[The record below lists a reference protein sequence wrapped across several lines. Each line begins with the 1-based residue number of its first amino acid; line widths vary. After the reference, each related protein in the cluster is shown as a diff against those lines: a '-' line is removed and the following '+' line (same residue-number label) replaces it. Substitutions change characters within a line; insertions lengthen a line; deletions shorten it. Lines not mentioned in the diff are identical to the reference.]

1 MLHMKYSV
9 QCTYLWL
16 DLRHFLFLRD
26 SGDISGVTEHIFL
39 KKEKIVLSSGV
50 LKILY
55 QSGWAAHFTVKIK
68 LYFP

>member
-1 MLHMKYSV
+1 MLHMKYSAHS
-9 QCTYLWL
+9 CGWIK
-16 DLRHFLFLRD
+16 DNFLFLRD
-26 SGDISGVTEHIFL
+26 SGDISGVTEYNFL

-55 QSGWAAHFTVKIK
+55 HSRWAAHFTVKIN